1 MSDPSIKAETELSSK
16 GEVRVHALS
25 EAVQGLSGTRL
36 REWILDLPNPQQVVQ
51 GLAATD
57 FFWLVKKVGPED
69 SLPLLEMASNDQW
82 GHLLDLE
89 VWRRDRVA
97 LDATGAWLRR
107 LHKAD
112 GERLAKW
119 LTEEGELLGR
129 FYLSRLLDVTV
140 RDHETESV
148 PEGFFTLD
156 GVYYLRVRDPGQ
168 QEWVQELMADMARLD
183 YQAYLRVLL
192 GLAERLPSDMEEE
205 LYRFRSARLAE
216 CGFLPFE
223 EALTVYS
230 PLEPEELLE
239 GSPQVPAVIDLDD
252 EQAEQVPMIPL
263 DQGLA
268 EGLLAR
274 AVEGIEDPLVRD
286 RLRLEF
292 AALANQLVS
301 AEGMPVMDVE
311 TLAWA
316 CKRAASYLNLG
327 LERLARDDTGRAG
340 RLVEERALVSIFRVG
355 FGIAVRLQR
364 EARKW
369 VRGSWFRRVG
379 LSFGF
384 WGEAWGGLL
393 AGILRPRPLYS
404 TGGHEAGQYR
414 DFRRLVEVE
423 EAARTLARLQAL
435 DALLGALAERYPLDP
450 ALVASPEA
458 TFHPLLFNLW
468 GREVLGLTL
477 RTAPLGMEEVREL
490 FRILRKGD
498 RRRPYSMPGFQERF
512 LGFFLGHAP
521 AESHGTLRVALS
533 MIWREFRE
541 EHERLPVEELD
552 ARFLRFIHL
561 AS

>member
-1 MSDPSIKAETELSSK
+1 MRDAI
-16 GEVRVHALS
+16 H
-25 EAVQGLSGTRL
+25 GLSGMRL
-36 REWILDLPNPQQVVQ
+36 QERILELSDPRQVLQ
-51 GLAATD
+51 GLATTD
-57 FFWLVKKVGPED
+57 FYWVVKKVGEED
-69 SLPLLEMASNDQW
+69 SLPLLELGSSDQW

-89 VWRRDRVA
+89 IWRRDRVD
-97 LDATGAWLRR
+97 LEQTGSWLKR

-112 GERLAKW
+112 GKRLARW
-119 LTEEGELLGR
+119 LMEEGELLGR

-140 RDHETESV
+140 KDQETESM

-156 GVYYLRVRDPGQ
+156 GVYYLRVRDPEQ

-223 EALTVYS
+223 EALGVYS
-230 PLEPEELLE
+230 PLDPEELLE
-239 GSPQVPAVIDLDD
+239 GSPQVPAVIELDE

-274 AVEGIEDPLVRD
+274 AVEGIEDPLIQD

-292 AALANQLVS
+292 AALANQLIS
-301 AEGMPVMDVE
+301 AEGMPVLDVE

-327 LERLARDDTGRAG
+327 LERMARDDTGRAG

-355 FGIAVRLQR
+355 FGMAVRLQT

-369 VRGSWFRRVG
+369 VTGSWFRRMG
-379 LSFGF
+379 LSLGF

-393 AGILRPRPLYS
+393 AGVLRPRPLYS
-404 TGGHEAGQYR
+404 TGGHEAQYR

-435 DALLGALAERYPLDP
+435 DVLLGALAERYPLDP

-477 RTAPLGMEEVREL
+477 RTAPLGLEEVREL

-552 ARFLRFIHL
+552 ARLLRFIHL